1 MYGCVIQLPFQGGD
15 ALFLRL
21 TANFGA
27 GGAARAEKR
36 IKRYISVSVIVPD
49 GGKARRYP
57 RDLLGQVSRVESA
70 YDKNPAGLKIPPGM
84 NNADLLLEH
93 RENSLALGG
102 ILTDIYL

>member
-1 MYGCVIQLPFQGGD
+1 MVENKQKILQPAKPFLMNFLGHGCVIQLPFQGGD
-15 ALFLRL
+15 ALVLRL

-70 YDKNPAGLKIPPGM
+70 YDKTRRA
-84 NNADLLLEH
+84 
-93 RENSLALGG
+93 
-102 ILTDIYL
+102 